1 MVKNNERTI
10 TRLLTLCVSI
20 STILRILLK
29 LKNKSHHNQWTL
41 AENQLKTVRG
51 NKQKEVTL
59 MKKVQQ
65 ERAVTQRAFNQL
77 INLQAI
83 SDMKIRMQ
91 N

>member
-1 MVKNNERTI
+1 MVKINERTI

-20 STILRILLK
+20 STTLKILLK
-29 LKNKSHHNQWTL
+29 LKNKSHHNLWTL
-41 AENQLKTVRG
+41 AENQSKTVRG

-59 MKKVQQ
+59 MKKDQQ

-77 INLQAI
+77 IKLQVI
-83 SDMKIRMQ
+83 RDMKIHMQ